1 MPLKRSLLFF
11 FGLLA
16 LLSFTACVQEP
27 ERYDVF
33 VTVYPMQY
41 LVESIGAD
49 MISVSI
55 VPGVSSHSEAVD
67 WSPKDIIAMTEAE
80 LLFYVGAN
88 FDAYIDKQIGSIFA
102 NPTVELVKI
111 ETAIDP
117 DGYHY
122 VEFIEGLV
130 HEHDHDEDIA
140 FEETGHLGLDPHFW
154 MSPLRMIQAAR
165 LVKDKLIAHFPADA
179 VFMTANYEALLER
192 LQALSESLETEIA
205 KQTKPL
211 LTATNIYTYLK
222 ADYHLEALS
231 ISPGYHEETEQFT
244 TQEKEAIV
252 TEATLHGIRHVV
264 FEKNTSS
271 PLSEAVF
278 QSLFSLGINPVR
290 LEYHILHLLFQD
302 DLLAGSDY
310 ESIMRQNLEL
320 IKIAAGIPET
330 E

>member
-1 MPLKRSLLFF
+1 LKRTLSFV

-16 LLSFTACVQEP
+16 MLASFACISSP
-27 ERYDVF
+27 ESYDVF

-41 LVESIGAD
+41 LVEEIGEGVV
-49 MISVSI
+49 SVSI

-67 WSPKDIIAMTEAE
+67 WSPKDIILMTEAT

-102 NPTVELVKI
+102 NQSVELVKI

-130 HEHDHDEDIA
+130 HEHDPDEDIA
-140 FEETGHLGLDPHFW
+140 FQETGHLGLDPHFW
-154 MSPLRMIQAAR
+154 MSPIRMIQAAR
-165 LVKDKLIAHFPADA
+165 LVKDKLVAHYPADA
-179 VFMTANYEALLER
+179 AKIIVNYEALQTR
-192 LQALSESLETEIA
+192 LQALSEAFEDAIA
-205 KQTKPL
+205 MQTKPL

-252 TEATLHGIRHVV
+252 AEATLHGIRHVV

-278 QSLFSLGINPVR
+278 QTLQSLGTNPVR

>member
-1 MPLKRSLLFF
+1 MPLKRMLLFF
-11 FGLLA
+11 FGLLT
-16 LLSFTACVQEP
+16 LLGFSACIQEP
-27 ERYDVF
+27 DDYDVF

-49 MISVSI
+49 MVSVSI

-67 WSPKDIIAMTEAE
+67 WSPKDIIAMTEAD

-102 NPTVELVKI
+102 DQDVELVKI

-117 DGYHY
+117 DGFHY
-122 VEFIEGLV
+122 VEFVEGLV

-140 FEETGHLGLDPHFW
+140 FNETGQLGLDPHFW
-154 MSPLRMIQAAR
+154 LSPLRMIQAAR
-165 LVKDKLIAHFPADA
+165 LVKDKLIDHFPEVA
-179 VFMTANYEALLER
+179 TQLIANYETLLVR
-192 LQALSESLETEIA
+192 LRALSDAFETEIA
-205 KQTKPL
+205 QQTTPL

-222 ADYHLEALS
+222 ADYHFEALS

-252 TEATLHGIRHVV
+252 TEATLHGIRHIL

-278 QSLFSLGINPVR
+278 QTLLSLGSDPVR